1 MKRPQLVALL
11 GGLTVLLAGCGTAA
25 ASTPAGTASGSCTG
39 PTPTVAGL
47 ASDQASNAQA
57 IAAVAQQLGAG
68 QQGALVG
75 ITVALDE
82 STLHNVN
89 IGDMTGPGGTMS
101 SSRGLFQQLDKWGP
115 LADRMD
121 PTKSAQ
127 MFFNGGQAGQPGLLS
142 IAGWQTMPVP
152 QAAEAV
158 QNSGTPNGSNYAAVL
173 DQATQ
178 ITTAI
183 LGSCSTAAPPAAT
196 SASGMG
202 AAIVAAVKTQL
213 GMPYVW
219 AGGGISGP
227 SGIDSTD
234 GRGPGFD
241 CSGLVQWAVYTAS
254 GGKTVLPR
262 TAAEQST
269 QGTGVAADLNQM
281 QPGDLIAFNDGRV
294 PGAGHIG
301 VYIGGGQMIDAPQSR
316 MNVQVDRIDA
326 GFYSDRAQ
334 WIVRRM

>member
-11 GGLTVLLAGCGTAA
+11 GSVTVLLAGCGSAA
-25 ASTPAGTASGSCTG
+25 ASTPAGTASGSCGG

-57 IAAVAQQLGAG
+57 IAGVAQQLGAG

-89 IGDMTGPGGTMS
+89 IGDTMSNGQMS
-101 SSRGLFQQLDKWGP
+101 SSRGLFQQLDAWGP

-142 IAGWQTMPVP
+142 IAGWQSMPVP
-152 QAAEAV
+152 QAAQAV
-158 QNSGTPNGSNYAAVL
+158 QGSQFGSGSNYAAVL

-183 LGSCSTAAPPAAT
+183 LGSCSTTAPAAA
-196 SASGMG
+196 SSPSGMG

-301 VYIGGGQMIDAPQSR
+301 VYIGSGQMIDAPQSR